1 MKRVLVTGGLGF
13 IGSHLVELML
23 SEGHKV
29 VVMDNLSSESSSRAN
44 MRDGV
49 EYWID
54 DIRNINSYK
63 YVRLPEENFDTVYHL
78 AALSRIQPSF
88 DAPLDTLSVNIQGTA
103 CVLEFARRCGANVV
117 YAGSSSA
124 YAGPMLNPYAY
135 AKYTGEQV
143 CEMYSKIYNMN
154 TVTARFFNVYGAR
167 QPIMGPYAT
176 VVGIFEEQK
185 RQNIPLTVTGD
196 GEQRR
201 DFTHVSDIV
210 RGLYTLSKCD
220 CRGEV
225 YNLGTGRNHSIN
237 ELAGLFDPVEVEYI
251 PLRPGE
257 ARTTL
262 ADISLTTEKS
272 GWTPG
277 VTLEKYVSD
286 FLQRLSM
293 R

>member
-1 MKRVLVTGGLGF
+1 MSRVLVTGGLGF
-13 IGSHLVELML
+13 VGSHLVELLL
-23 SEGHKV
+23 SEGHHV
-29 VVMDNLSSESSSRAN
+29 TVMDNLSSESSSRSH
-44 MRDGV
+44 MREGV
-49 EYWID
+49 QYWID

-63 YVRLPEENFDTVYHL
+63 YVEEKFDTVFHL

-88 DAPLDTLSVNIQGTA
+88 QAPLDTLSVNIQGTA

-143 CEMYSKIYNMN
+143 CEMYSKIYGMN
-154 TVTARFFNVYGAR
+154 TATARFFNVYGAR
-167 QPIMGPYAT
+167 QPIVGPYAT

-185 RQNIPLTVTGD
+185 KKDMPLTVTGD

-210 RGLYTLSKCD
+210 KGLYALSKGD

-237 ELAGLFDPVEVEYI
+237 ELAGLFKPREIKYI
-251 PLRPGE
+251 PSRPGE

-262 ADISLTTEKS
+262 ADISLTSQKF
-272 GWTPG
+272 GWIPDM
-277 VTLEKYVSD
+277 TLEKYTKE
-286 FLQRLSM
+286 FLKSISAS
-293 R
+293 

>member
-1 MKRVLVTGGLGF
+1 MSRVLVTGGLGF
-13 IGSHLVELML
+13 IGSHLVELLL

-29 VVMDNLSSESSSRAN
+29 TVMDNLSSESSSRLN

-54 DIRNINSYK
+54 DIRNINTYK
-63 YVRLPEENFDTVYHL
+63 YVDEKFDTVYHL

-88 DAPLDTLSVNIQGTA
+88 QAPLDTLSVNIQGTA
-103 CVLEFARRCGANVV
+103 CVLEFARRCGSNVV

-167 QPIMGPYAT
+167 QPIVGPYAT
-176 VVGIFEEQK
+176 VIGIFEEQK
-185 RQNIPLTVTGD
+185 KKSVPLTVTGD

-210 RGLYTLSKCD
+210 KGLYALSRCD

-237 ELAGLFDPVEVEYI
+237 ELAALFEPAEIKYI
-251 PLRPGE
+251 PPRPGE

-262 ADISLTTEKS
+262 ADITDTTEKS
-272 GWTPG
+272 GWVPDMA
-277 VTLEKYVSD
+277 LEKYVKE
-286 FLQRLSM
+286 FIRQLSLH
-293 R
+293 